1 MNIQK
6 ERISKILKAENKEE
20 EDDDIKD
27 EEDSV
32 ITVEDVKSAEEI
44 VDSVREFSIVQ
55 VPILKR

>member
-6 ERISKILKAENKEE
+6 ERISKILKARDNEE
-20 EDDDIKD
+20 DDDDIKD
-27 EEDSV
+27 EDSV
-32 ITVEDVKSAEEI
+32 VSVEDVKSAEEI